1 MNLILSLTG
10 VFSMYS
16 YEGFK
21 ILYDNLLFSTS
32 LGEKNF
38 ICGAASKLATTFATY
53 PFTTIRTRIQQ
64 NQYFEGSNE
73 AKYRNSL
80 DVAWKM
86 AKYEG
91 LGGFYKG
98 LMANILRG
106 IPQRGLYFYLY
117 ELFKSW
123 MNIGSME

>member
-1 MNLILSLTG
+1 
-10 VFSMYS
+10 MYS

-21 ILYDNLLFSTS
+21 ILYDNLFFTTY

-38 ICGAASKLATTFATY
+38 ICGAASKLITTFGTY

-64 NQYFEGSNE
+64 NQYFDGSTE
-73 AKYRNSL
+73 AKYRNSF
-80 DVAWKM
+80 DVTWKLI
-86 AKYEG
+86 KHEG
-91 LGGFYKG
+91 FSGFYKG
-98 LMANILRG
+98 VTANILRG

-123 MNIGSME
+123 MSVGTI